1 MASKGSAF
9 QGDTQLFNSLTIA
22 QSGTADFGG
31 EVIRNVGAGI
41 VTTDAVNVGQVQGLI
56 SQGTSNWAQYAANST
71 VNIAGNN
78 VYSTVNQ
85 TFISGANSFT
95 VNWITLSNIS
105 TQAAAGAAGSPAV
118 WSQYPALMDVN
129 MAASTLKSTIGVTF
143 INTGLTSTATFGF
156 NDYYYLST
164 SVSTLVA
171 NGGSA
176 DISTLSSFVNTIST
190 SAGSNISTLSSFV
203 NTISTSAGSNFSTLS
218 NATAAGLSTN
228 TMTRKFAATAEITP
242 GTTSAGLIVS
252 TYISTLGLLNVFQNT
267 GSASLNLELNLSTLG
282 IWPNTAYE
290 VMRFAHYGQ
299 PGTQSSV
306 ILYTENSNYAAGI
319 LAEMAPGDTI
329 SFIYKGGAPLINNN
343 RISTT
348 QYYRV
353 TGY

>member
-9 QGDTQLFNSLTIA
+9 QGDTQQFNSLTVA
-22 QSGTADFGG
+22 QSGTANFGG

-95 VNWITLSNIS
+95 LNWATLSNIS

-143 INTGLTSTATFGF
+143 INTGLTSTITFGF

-190 SAGSNISTLSSFV
+190 SAGSNFSTLSS
-203 NTISTSAGSNFSTLS
+203 
-218 NATAAGLSTN
+218 ATAADLSTN

-267 GSASLNLELNLSTLG
+267 SSASLNLELNLSTLG